1 MLFWANRI
9 QELFL
14 STNNDWKKV
23 EFGENQGMKSI
34 FPFTDVN
41 EKQQPTESS
50 LDQRPRA
57 TAIERLIAYIAHIFV
72 CVGRCVPIYAAAK
85 LSLK

>member
-1 MLFWANRI
+1 
-9 QELFL
+9 
-14 STNNDWKKV
+14 
-23 EFGENQGMKSI
+23 MKNI

-41 EKQQPTESS
+41 EKPQPTESS

-85 LSLK
+85 LSLKWKNANKRSFLFILYQEAHRWIQTLL